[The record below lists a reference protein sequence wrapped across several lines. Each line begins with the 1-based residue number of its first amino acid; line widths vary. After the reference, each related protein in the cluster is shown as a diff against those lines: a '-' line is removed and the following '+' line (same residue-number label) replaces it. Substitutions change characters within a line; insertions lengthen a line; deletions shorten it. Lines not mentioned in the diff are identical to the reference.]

1 MRILIIAFFIVACT
15 APPAPPAP
23 ASGGLGAG
31 GLGAFISPLSQ
42 NNTIPPTRETY
53 LPAILALSCQSSMEG
68 ANIAGA
74 LTTDS
79 RQEHPV
85 GGLRCNP
92 ALTRAAENRAKSLA
106 DGNYFAHCDLEG
118 KCANRYAREAGCR
131 LPDYYSE
138 NGNNIESLVAGPAD
152 WSIAYFFLSNSP
164 AHGDHLFGRLPFF
177 REQLDYGIASIHQ
190 PGSLYGHYYVYLIA
204 ICK

>member
-1 MRILIIAFFIVACT
+1 MKFSLFILVILFAACIALNMNV
-15 APPAPPAP
+15 
-23 ASGGLGAG
+23 
-31 GLGAFISPLSQ
+31 
-42 NNTIPPTRETY
+42 IPPTKETY
-53 LPAILALSCQSSMEG
+53 LPVILALNCQSSMES

-79 RQEHPV
+79 RQEHPL
-85 GGLRCNP
+85 LRCNE
-92 ALTRAAENRAKSLA
+92 ALTRAAVNRARSLA
-106 DGNYFAHCDLEG
+106 AENYFAHCDLTG
-118 KCANRYAREAGCR
+118 KCANQYAREAGCV
-131 LPDYYSE
+131 LPDYYAA

-164 AHGDHLFGRLPFF
+164 SHADHLFGRNPFF

-204 ICK
+204 ICE